1 MEVRGNIHS
10 FETFGLVDG
19 PGVRFVVFV
28 QGCPMRCQFCHNP
41 DTWSLDENQMFTP
54 QEVFDKAIRYKSY
67 WKENGGITVSG
78 GEPLLQIDFV
88 TALFK
93 ICKENGVNTCLDTAG
108 GPFTNE
114 GVFFDKFKTLMGY
127 TDLIMLDIKEIN
139 EERHKIITGMK
150 NNHILEMA
158 RTMDEMGKE
167 MWIRHV
173 LVPERS
179 DYDEDLIKLRDF
191 IKTLQ
196 HVSKVEV
203 LPYHTFGRYKW
214 DNLGIPYKLDGID
227 LPTKER
233 VENANKIL
241 NIA

>member
-41 DTWSLDENQMFTP
+41 DTWSTNENQVMTA
-54 QEVFDKAIRYKSY
+54 QEVFEKAIRYRPY
-67 WKENGGITVSG
+67 WKDHGGVTVSG
-78 GEPLLQIDFV
+78 GEPLLQMDFV
-88 TALFK
+88 TELFK

-108 GPFTNE
+108 GPFRKDTK
-114 GVFFDKFKTLMGY
+114 FLKKFKTLMEH

-139 EERHKIITGMK
+139 NKRHEIITGMK
-150 NNHILEMA
+150 NDHILEMA
-158 RTMDEMGKE
+158 KTMDEMGKK

-179 DYDEDLIKLRDF
+179 DYDEDLIKLREF
-191 IKTLQ
+191 ISGLKN
-196 HVSKVEV
+196 VEMVEV
-203 LPYHTFGRYKW
+203 LTYHTLGMHKW
-214 DNLGIPYKLDGID
+214 DILVFEYKLDGIAP
-227 LPTKER
+227 PTAQR
-233 VENANKIL
+233 VENANRIL
-241 NIA
+241 NG